1 MEATAKLM
9 FARISTR
16 KARMVLDMVRG
27 QYVAEAIEQLRFTHK
42 AAAPLVG
49 KLLGSAISNAQRKN
63 ESSTKD
69 RARAKALRTAVTD
82 AEAEV
87 HRLEARAAEVRAQ
100 LEDPVLY
107 EDAEGVRRSTAL
119 KAELDDL
126 DEALVLALE
135 EWTNATEALARS

>member
-63 ESSTKD
+63 ESVAMG
-69 RARAKALRTAVTD
+69 RATQIQKGMTHITLVV
-82 AEAEV
+82 AE
-87 HRLEARAAEVRAQ
+87 R
-100 LEDPVLY
+100 ED
-107 EDAEGVRRSTAL
+107 
-119 KAELDDL
+119 
-126 DEALVLALE
+126 
-135 EWTNATEALARS
+135 